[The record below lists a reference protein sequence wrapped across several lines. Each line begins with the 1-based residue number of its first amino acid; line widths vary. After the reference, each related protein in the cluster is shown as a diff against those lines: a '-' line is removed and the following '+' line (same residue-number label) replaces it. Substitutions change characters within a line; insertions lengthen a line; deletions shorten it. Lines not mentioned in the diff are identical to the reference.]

1 MTFKE
6 WILDTL
12 SKISK
17 FLIALSGIA
26 FILGII
32 LSSLPDLA
40 NSLGITLSD
49 AALGYITVGL
59 GAISLSGGVITS
71 ASAALKRVALLN
83 KSETD
88 RQIELVK
95 KEQERKDAYNA
106 ERISL
111 MQNQFNKQMEFLK
124 IEHEKEIKVMN
135 EDLVKRFDLLLR
147 AQAINAERSIRLG
160 ISTDEEKEQYKEL
173 VGLIS
178 EKIQNNTIKASI
190 KDIIEKL

>member
-1 MTFKE
+1 MKFKE
-6 WILDTL
+6 WLLLTV

-17 FLIALSGIA
+17 ILIALSGIA
-26 FILGII
+26 FVLGIL

-40 NSLGITLSD
+40 GNLGITLSD
-49 AALGYITVGL
+49 SALGYITVGL
-59 GAISLSGGVITS
+59 GAVSLSGGVLTS

-83 KSETD
+83 KTETD
-88 RQIELVK
+88 RQLDLVRK
-95 KEQERKDAYNA
+95 DQERKDAYNA

-111 MQNQFNKQMEFLK
+111 MQNQFNKQLEYMKL
-124 IEHEKEIKVMN
+124 EHEKEVKIMN

-160 ISTDEEKEQYKEL
+160 ISTDEEKEQYKQLVEL
-173 VGLIS
+173 IAV
-178 EKIQNNTIKASI
+178 KIQDNTIKASI